1 MSNQGSNPSAND
13 DRLPSNVVSQV
24 MIHFLV
30 EQLRSTQLALDV
42 ARGEIAERDA
52 AVAALTAALRN
63 STTAIQPNAVENLR
77 LASGL
82 LRLALERRDAEIK
95 LLKRLIYCLAVI
107 VGIFIGFGTN

>member
-1 MSNQGSNPSAND
+1 MVKHQ
-13 DRLPSNVVSQV
+13 R

-52 AVAALTAALRN
+52 ALAALP
-63 STTAIQPNAVENLR
+63 SVENLR

-82 LRLALERRDAEIK
+82 LRLALERRDVEIK
-95 LLKRLIYCLAVI
+95 LLKRLIYACLAVI
-107 VGIFIGFGTN
+107 VGIFWWYNS